1 MFIPANNE
9 AHRSFL
15 LQVPITLIAFFNV
28 LFVLKERSTE
38 ERNWRARIWQVDFLG
53 AFLLVIAISTLYLGL
68 DRGSNDSWTIP
79 IAYGNVL
86 ASIVFFA
93 LFLVNEAKTK
103 CQAFAPLNLIFARP
117 ILSCLLCNFFAF
129 GAYVALTYN
138 LPLYWQAVEAVSATL
153 AGVRL
158 LPGIIANVF
167 GSLFA
172 GWVRHLRVTTIP
184 L

>member
-1 MFIPANNE
+1 MESN
-9 AHRSFL
+9 RSFL
-15 LQVPITLIAFFNV
+15 LQVPITLFAFFNV
-28 LFVLKERSTE
+28 LFVLKERSVVD
-38 ERNWRARIWQVDFLG
+38 RDWKAKIWQVDFLG
-53 AFLLVIAISTLYLGL
+53 AFLLVVAISTLYLGL
-68 DRGSNDSWTIP
+68 DRGSNVSWTIP
-79 IAYGNVL
+79 LAYGNVV
-86 ASIVFFA
+86 ASVVFFA
-93 LFLVNEAKTK
+93 LFIVNEAKTK
-103 CQAFAPLNLIFARP
+103 CQAFAPLHLIFARP

-172 GWVRHLRVTTIP
+172 GWVRPLEATTFSLQQRIWD
-184 L
+184 